1 MNINSS
7 KLYSV
12 VLPIVISMLGTAIL
26 VAYLSPWNVGMT
38 DATTYLRMAE
48 EIQKGH
54 WHIDNWIRGSFVG
67 PPLYPLLVA
76 ISEWFFLDFERAGTI
91 VSIAAACL
99 LVVPLF
105 FFTRYIYSGRVAWLI
120 IPLTIL
126 NPFYLAFVSLPLTE
140 SLFTL
145 IFLSCLCLTYCAL
158 KSKIPLLWCAVGIL
172 SGAAWMTRDVG
183 IIIPFISMFW
193 VIMDR
198 WINKLSVSNIVK
210 NTALLTLGIIIVVVP
225 LKLMMYLDLKN
236 VPNLPV
242 NSITRQLMMPELKD
256 GMEREAYL
264 GGLNKDSTEYL
275 FVEAQKNPPNLGD
288 ILQNVDLILK
298 RFVNN
303 CIEVAISIHTI
314 LGTVFIIFVFGG
326 ILAAIFYWEKEFNVF
341 IGQLLFPGV
350 YFIFYILFY
359 SIAGAFTGAI
369 GPERYLVPLIPVLG
383 VWAVGGIS
391 KISNLADKT
400 KIRHVGI
407 VASYLCLVFILVTYK
422 SGLIQVKQSL
432 GGYNGYNPTLQLAKG
447 LGTGL
452 KNQVSKPGGDNIT
465 IMSRKPLVPYYAGA
479 DWVVMPYGGYQEIVK
494 FAKNRNV
501 DLLYL
506 DKETVLLRP
515 QLSFLLNRHVNIPEM
530 QKFYWMSSKENPE
543 EIYLVLYQIN
553 DSLIVRNQGKIHQNK

>member
-1 MNINSS
+1 MTLKSS
-7 KLYSV
+7 YIYSV
-12 VLPIVISMLGTAIL
+12 VLPIIISMVGTAIL

-99 LVVPLF
+99 LVVPMF

-126 NPFYLAFVSLPLTE
+126 NPFYLACVSLPLTE

-145 IFLSCLCLTYCAL
+145 IFLSCLVLTYCAL
-158 KSKIPLLWCAVGIL
+158 KNKIPLLWCAVGIL

-183 IIIPFISMFW
+183 IIIPFTSMLW

-210 NTALLTLGIIIVVVP
+210 NTALLTLGIIIIVVP

-298 RFVNN
+298 RFANN
-303 CIEVAISIHTI
+303 CIEVAISIHKI
-314 LGTVFIIFVFGG
+314 LGTVFIVFVFAG
-326 ILAAIFYWEKEFNVF
+326 IFTALFYCKKGFNVF

-359 SIAGAFTGAI
+359 TIAGAFTGAI

-383 VWAVGGIS
+383 VWAVGGIF
-391 KISNLADKT
+391 KISNLADKI
-400 KIRHVGI
+400 KLRHVGL
-407 VASYLCLVFILVTYK
+407 VASYLCLGFILITYK
-422 SGLIQVKQSL
+422 SGLIKVKQSL
-432 GGYNGYNPTLQLAKG
+432 DSSKVSIALLKR

-465 IMSRKPLVPYYAGA
+465 IMSRKPFLPYYAGA
-479 DWVVMPYGGYQEIVK
+479 DWLIMPYGGYQEVVK
-494 FAKNRNV
+494 FAKNRDV
-501 DLLYL
+501 DFLYV
-506 DKETVLLRP
+506 DKQSVLLSP
-515 QLSFLLNRHVNIPEM
+515 QLAILMSPRVNIPEM
-530 QKFYWMSSKENPE
+530 PKFYWVSSKENPE
-543 EIYLVLYQIN
+543 EIYLALYQIN
-553 DSLIVRNQGKIHQNK
+553 DSLIIRNQGKIHQNK